1 MRNYTTVLKIAPAFL
16 LFAGS
21 MLHGQKKDTLKTA
34 EIEQVVLIGYGKQ
47 KKSDLTGSITSVT
60 EKDFNQGAI
69 VSADQLIKG
78 KAPGVR
84 ITSDGGSPDSP
95 PNIRIRGGSSL
106 NASNSPLIVID
117 GVALDSNNA
126 AGSGNPLNLI
136 NPNDIESFSI
146 LKDATATAIY
156 GNRASNGV
164 IIIKTKR
171 GGGKLKINFNTNV
184 QIGEVTKYI
193 DVMNAEQFTNFI
205 TTYYPQYL
213 YRLGVGGKLSAPGVT
228 GKIYDTNWQKQIYRT
243 SVSSDNNLSL
253 SGRLFKSVPVR
264 LSVGYNRTEGAI
276 KTSDYER
283 YSEALNISPQF
294 FDKHL
299 KVEISLKGLYS
310 KFNAVDDGGAI
321 GGALNMDPTKPIYLN
336 QTNLTGDP
344 YNRFDGYYQDLILNG
359 NQYKINGSSNPLA
372 ILQQRKAPN
381 EIYKYLGNV
390 EFDYKLHFFPD
401 VRAVVNLGLE
411 ASRSNLKTVYGDN
424 AIATY
429 KNPENTVAPN
439 DFVFN
444 PGEDYSEMQTINNKT
459 LDAYLVYE
467 KKYTGLISHFLLQGG
482 YSYQNFKNDGF
493 KNNYTYGKNGIRSSV
508 PGSALNLNNRY
519 FNELNL
525 QSFIGRSNVDIANK
539 YLFTFTLRADAT
551 SLYIKS
557 KRWGYFPAVGFAW
570 KMNEDLL
577 KNASK
582 VKELKLRLGW
592 GRTGQADITNIAGF
606 YPSRPLFSV
615 GGTTSQYFPGIGTY
629 SALPFNPNLTW
640 ETTETYNA
648 GLDFSFFPQDRIT
661 GSIDVYRRNTT
672 DLLSRLPIPPGQAL
686 TNEAVD
692 NIGVLE
698 NKGLEFNLN
707 VIPVKTE
714 DFTWNIAGNFAYN
727 EGTVKDLKN
736 VPSIVDVNGGLP
748 IGTGVKLAY
757 NAVGYAPYSAWVFQ
771 QVYDATGRLL
781 PDVYV
786 DRNGDGKITNADRYY
801 KQLRPNWTYGFS
813 TTANYKNWD
822 LNASFR
828 GQIGGEVYNSR
839 KLVQGFISYTA
850 PQNGQNLNNVLNST
864 LNSPFQNYTDN
875 SYYSDYF
882 LEDATFLKLDNV
894 SIGYL
899 VKNFI
904 NSANVRIY
912 ASVNNV
918 YTWTKYSGQ
927 DPENYSGIDNN
938 FYPRPRVYTLG
949 FNFNF

>member
-16 LFAGS
+16 LFAGT
-21 MLHGQKKDTLKTA
+21 MLHAQAKDSLKTA
-34 EIEQVVLIGYGKQ
+34 DIEQVVLIGYGKQ

-95 PNIRIRGGSSL
+95 INIRIRGGSSL
-106 NASNSPLIVID
+106 NASNNPLIVID
-117 GVALDSNNA
+117 GVALDSNNS
-126 AGSGNPLNLI
+126 AGSGNFLNLL
-136 NPNDIESFSI
+136 NPNDIESFAI

-171 GGGKLKINFNTNV
+171 GGGKLKITFNTNV
-184 QIGEVTKYI
+184 QVGTVTKYI

-205 TTYYPQYL
+205 TTYYPQYR
-213 YRLGVGGKLSAPGVT
+213 YRLGVGGNILKPNVT
-228 GKIYDTNWQKQIYRT
+228 GTIYDTNWQKQIYRT
-243 SVSSDNNLSL
+243 SVSTDNNLSI
-253 SGRLFKSVPVR
+253 SGRLFKTVPVR

-283 YSEALNISPQF
+283 YSEALNISPTF

-299 KVEISLKGLYS
+299 KVDISLKGIYS
-310 KFNAVDDGGAI
+310 KFNAVDEGGSI
-321 GGALNMDPTKPIYLN
+321 GGALNMDPTKPVYLN

-344 YNRFDGYYQDLILNG
+344 YNRFGGYYQDLVLNG
-359 NQYKINGSSNPLA
+359 AQYKINGASNPLA
-372 ILQQRKAPN
+372 ILQQRNAPS
-381 EIYKYLGNV
+381 EIYKYLGNI
-390 EFDYKLHFFPD
+390 EFDYKLHFLPD

-411 ASRSNLKTVYGDN
+411 ASKSDIKTVYGDN
-424 AIATY
+424 ALATY
-429 KNPENTVAPN
+429 KNPQNKVAPN

-444 PGEDYSEMQTINNKT
+444 PGEDYSEHQTINNQT

-467 KKYTGLISHFLLQGG
+467 KKYTGLISHFLIQGG
-482 YSYQNFKNDGF
+482 YSYQNFRNDGY
-493 KNNYTYGKNGIRSSV
+493 KNNYTYNDDGIRTSV
-508 PGSALNLNNRY
+508 PGTKLNLNNRY

-551 SLYIKS
+551 SLYLKS
-557 KRWGYFPAVGFAW
+557 NRWGYFPAVGFAW
-570 KMNEDLL
+570 KINEDIL
-577 KNASK
+577 KESAK

-592 GRTGQADITNIAGF
+592 GRTGQANITGVAGF
-606 YPSRPLFSV
+606 YPSRPLFQV
-615 GGTTSQYFPGIGTY
+615 GSSTSQYFPGIGTY
-629 SALPFNPNLTW
+629 SALPFNPNLVW

-661 GSIDVYRRNTT
+661 GSIDVYKRNTT
-672 DLLSRLPIPPGQAL
+672 DLLSFVPIPPGQAL
-686 TNEAVD
+686 TNQFVD
-692 NIGVLE
+692 NVGTLE
-698 NKGLEFNLN
+698 NKGVEFNLN

-714 DFTWNIAGNFAYN
+714 DFTWNIAGNIAYN
-727 EGTVKDLKN
+727 EGKITDLKN

-757 NAVGYAPYSAWVFQ
+757 NTVGQAPYSAWVFQ
-771 QVYDATGRLL
+771 QVYDSTGRLL

-786 DRNGDGKITNADRYY
+786 DRNGDGKITNDDRYY
-801 KQLRPNWTYGFS
+801 RQLRPNWTYGFS

-828 GQIGGEVYNSR
+828 GQIGGLVYNSR
-839 KLVQGFISYTA
+839 NLVQGFISYTA

-864 LNSPFQNYTDN
+864 ATSPFNNYTDN

-894 SIGYL
+894 SLGYL

-904 NSANVRIY
+904 KNANVRIY